1 VDVDLEQQIRPELTV
16 RISPKLIAS
25 TKILALSSQELA
37 QTIQNELMENP
48 ALEVEENTQCP
59 TCGGPLEDGRC
70 PTCAGQREANE
81 QKSNDVSD
89 WDADRYSDYVSTRG
103 NSLDDDDYDPLSRV
117 TSEESLGDTLLLSL
131 DAQLP
136 EEDFPIAEYL
146 VGNLDDRGYLGVKV
160 EDAAYALGVDEE
172 RVLKVLHLLQS
183 LEPAGIGARDLRE
196 CLALQLKALAD
207 SGVRCAAAEAI
218 VERNLLKP
226 LAERR
231 WQEVASALGKSVAEV
246 RDGWKFIKERLNPHP
261 ANGFQSN
268 ASTVQ
273 ARSFKPDVIIRK
285 TQSGQFEV
293 EVIESVRFDLRIN
306 GSYRSLCTNI
316 DGLAEQLSPEDRAHI
331 KEHVA
336 KARFF
341 IDCVRQRWETLR
353 QITTCLVSYQHEFLE
368 KGVRYLKPLTRSEL
382 ADMVG
387 LHEST
392 ISRATA
398 DKYVLLPNGRAVSF
412 DDFFDASLGI
422 KDTMRELIEG
432 ETEESPLSDQHIAEK
447 LAERHFH
454 IARRTVA
461 KYRDALG
468 ILPSRYR

>member
-1 VDVDLEQQIRPELTV
+1 MDLEQQLRPELSI

-37 QTIQNELMENP
+37 QTIQHEILENP

-59 TCGGPLEDGRC
+59 TCGGPLDDGRC
-70 PTCAGQREANE
+70 ANCTRQAE
-81 QKSNDVSD
+81 GPDGKADDASE
-89 WDADRYSDYVSTRG
+89 WDADRFSEYASGRTVNT
-103 NSLDDDDYDPLSRV
+103 DDDDYDPLARV
-117 TSEESLGDTLLLSL
+117 TAEESLADTLLLSL
-131 DAQLP
+131 EAQLP
-136 EEDFPIAEYL
+136 AADYPIAEYL
-146 VGNLDDRGYLGVKV
+146 VGNLDERGYLSVRV
-160 EDAAYALGVDEE
+160 DDAARALDVPVE
-172 RVLKVLHLLQS
+172 RVLLVLTTLQA

-196 CLALQLKALAD
+196 CMALQLCALA
-207 SGVRCAAAEAI
+207 EAGI
-218 VERNLLKP
+218 ANPVASAIIERNLLKA

-231 WQEVASALGKSVAEV
+231 WQEAATTLGRSIEEV
-246 RDGWKFIKERLNPHP
+246 KGGWKFIKERLNPHP

-268 ASTVQ
+268 TATAQ
-273 ARSFKPDVIIRK
+273 ARSFKPDVIIRR
-285 TQSGQFEV
+285 TQSGAFEV

-306 GSYRSLCTNI
+306 SSYRSLCTNV
-316 DGLAEQLSPEDRAHI
+316 DGLAAHLSLEDRAHI

-353 QITTCLVSYQHEFLE
+353 QITTCLINYQREFLE
-368 KGVRYLKPLTRSEL
+368 KGVRYLRPLTRSEL

-398 DKYVLLPNGRAVSF
+398 EKYVLLPNGRAVSF

-422 KDTMRELIEG
+422 KDTMRELIG
-432 ETEESPLSDQHIAEK
+432 DETDQAPLSDQHIAEK

>member
-1 VDVDLEQQIRPELTV
+1 MDLEQQVRPEFSV

-37 QTIQNELMENP
+37 QTIQHELMENP
-48 ALEVEENTQCP
+48 ALEVEENSQCP

-70 PTCAGQREANE
+70 VNCAKPTDSSDNKADE
-81 QKSNDVSD
+81 VSD
-89 WDADRYSDYVSTRG
+89 WDSERYGDSVASR
-103 NSLDDDDYDPLSRV
+103 NNNDDDDYDPLARI
-117 TSEESLGDTLLLSL
+117 TAEESLSDMLLLSL
-131 DAQLP
+131 AAQVT
-136 EEDFPIAEYL
+136 EAEYPIAEYL
-146 VGNLDDRGYLGVKV
+146 VGNLDERGYLSVRV
-160 EDAAYALGVDEE
+160 DDAARALDVTTE
-172 RVLKVLHLLQS
+172 RIIAVLTILHS

-196 CLALQLKALAD
+196 CLALQLNALAEN
-207 SGVRCAAAEAI
+207 GIAHPVAAAI
-218 VERNLLKP
+218 VERNLLKA

-231 WQEVASALGKSVAEV
+231 WQEAASTLGFSINEV
-246 RDGWKFIKERLNPHP
+246 KEGWKFIKERLNPHP
-261 ANGFQSN
+261 ANGYQSTTG
-268 ASTVQ
+268 ATQ
-273 ARSFKPDVIIRK
+273 ARSFKPDVIIRR
-285 TQSGQFEV
+285 TQSGAFEV

-306 GSYRSLCTNI
+306 GSYRSLCTNV
-316 DGLAEQLSPEDRAHI
+316 DGMAAQLSPEDRHHI

-353 QITTCLVSYQHEFLE
+353 QITTCLINYQSGFLD
-368 KGVRYLKPLTRSEL
+368 KGVRSLKPLTRSEL

-398 DKYVLLPNGRAVSF
+398 EKYVLLPNGRAISY

-422 KDTMRELIEG
+422 KDTMRELIG
-432 ETEESPLSDQHIAEK
+432 DETEQSPLSDQHIAEK

>member
-1 VDVDLEQQIRPELTV
+1 MDLDQQLRTELSV

-37 QTIQNELMENP
+37 QTIQGEVLVNP
-48 ALEVEENTQCP
+48 ALEVEENSQCP
-59 TCGGPLEDGRC
+59 TCGGPLEEGRC
-70 PTCAGQREANE
+70 PTCAARQDGEA
-81 QKSNDVSD
+81 KRDDSGD
-89 WDADRYSDYVSTRG
+89 WDSDRYSDYATSRNNT
-103 NSLDDDDYDPLSRV
+103 LDDDDYDPLARV
-117 TSEESLGDTLLLSL
+117 TSEESLGDTLLIGLAAQI
-131 DAQLP
+131 DAR
-136 EEDFPIAEYL
+136 DFPIAEYL
-146 VGNLDDRGYLGVKV
+146 VGNLDERGYLGVRV
-160 EDAAYALGVDEE
+160 EDAARALGVEPE
-172 RVLKVLHLLQS
+172 RVLAVLTLLQG
-183 LEPAGIGARDLRE
+183 LEPAGIGARTLRE
-196 CLALQLKALAD
+196 CMALQLKALAD
-207 SGVRCAAAEAI
+207 SGERNPVAEAI

-231 WQEVASALGKSVAEV
+231 WQDVATTLGRSVAEV
-246 RDGWKFIKERLNPHP
+246 KDGWKFIKERLNPHP

-268 ASTVQ
+268 SATVQ

-285 TQSGQFEV
+285 TQSGAYEV

-306 GSYRSLCTNI
+306 SSYRSLCTNL
-316 DGLAEQLSPEDRAHI
+316 DGLAERLSPEDRAHI

-353 QITTCLVSYQHEFLE
+353 QITTCLIRYQSEFLE
-368 KGVRYLKPLTRSEL
+368 RGVRYLRPLTRSEL

-422 KDTMRELIEG
+422 KDTMRELIEE
-432 ETEESPLSDQHIAEK
+432 ETEASPLSDQHIAEK
-447 LAERHFH
+447 LAERNFH

>member
-1 VDVDLEQQIRPELTV
+1 MDLEQQVRPELSV

-37 QTIQNELMENP
+37 QTIQNELLENP
-48 ALEVEENTQCP
+48 ALEVEETSQCP
-59 TCGGPLEDGRC
+59 TCGGPLDEGRC
-70 PTCAGQREANE
+70 SVCARQTDAGPTNANE
-81 QKSNDVSD
+81 GSD
-89 WDADRYSDYVSTRG
+89 WDTDRYGEYSSSRG
-103 NSLDDDDYDPLSRV
+103 AVDDDDYDPLARI
-117 TSEESLGDTLLLSL
+117 TAEESLNDMLLVSL
-131 DAQLP
+131 AAQIPDA
-136 EEDFPIAEYL
+136 DFPIAEYL
-146 VGNLDDRGYLGVKV
+146 VGNLDDRGYLSVHV
-160 EDAAYALGVDEE
+160 DDAARTLDVPKE
-172 RVLKVLHLLQS
+172 RVEAVLAALQS

-196 CLALQLKALAD
+196 CLALQLAALAEGGIANPVA
-207 SGVRCAAAEAI
+207 SAI
-218 VERNLLKP
+218 VERNLLKAM
-226 LAERR
+226 AERR
-231 WQEVASALGKSVAEV
+231 WQEVASTLNCTVAEV
-246 RDGWKFIKERLNPHP
+246 KDGCKFIKERLNPHP
-261 ANGFQSN
+261 ANGYQSN
-268 ASTVQ
+268 AAATQ
-273 ARSFKPDVIIRK
+273 ARSFKPDVIIRRSQ
-285 TQSGQFEV
+285 TGGYDV

-306 GSYRSLCTNI
+306 SSYRSLCTNV
-316 DGLAEQLSPEDRAHI
+316 DGMAVQLSPEDRIHI

-353 QITTCLVSYQHEFLE
+353 QITTCLVNYQSEFLE
-368 KGVRYLKPLTRSEL
+368 KGVRWLKPLTRSEL

-398 DKYVLLPNGRAVSF
+398 EKYVLLPNGRAISY

-422 KDTMRELIEG
+422 KDTMRELIG
-432 ETEESPLSDQHIAEK
+432 DETEQSPLSDQHIAEK
-447 LAERHFH
+447 LAERHLH